1 MEYITAMNNYV
12 VVNPNGDMQGYVEI
26 DEAVGAVDSYDLENI
41 LALCEEPRKGH
52 MFDMWQFDDMQD
64 SGIIYGVDNGE
75 CQIYDMDTL
84 LEAIRESGMFQDEK
98 DELIKELLKK
108 DIHLNAYDKGIVGI
122 LANVDV
128 EWT

>member
-12 VVNPNGDMQGYVEI
+12 VVNPNGDMQGYVELG
-26 DEAVGAVDSYDLENI
+26 EAVGAVNSYNLENI
-41 LALCEEPRKGH
+41 LALSEKPRKNS

-64 SGIIYGVDNGE
+64 AGIIYGVDNGE
-75 CQIYDMDTL
+75 CQIYGMESL
-84 LEAIRESGMFQDEK
+84 LESIRESGMFQDEK

-108 DIHLNAYDKGIVGI
+108 EIRLNAYDRGIVGL

>member
-1 MEYITAMNNYV
+1 MEYITAMNNFV
-12 VVNPNGDMQGYVEI
+12 VVNPNGDMQGYVERG
-26 DEAVGAVDSYDLENI
+26 EAVGAVNSYNLENI
-41 LALCEEPRKGH
+41 LALSEEPRRNH
-52 MFDMWQFDDMQD
+52 MFDMYQFDDMQD

-75 CQIYDMDTL
+75 CQIYDIENL

-108 DIHLNAYDKGIVGI
+108 EIHLNAYDQGIVGL
-122 LANVDV
+122 LATVDV